1 MLACALSFFRTA
13 DGGKTWEKVLFVDEN
28 TGCSDMGM
36 DPNNP
41 RILYAGMW
49 QIEIHTWG
57 RTSGG
62 AGSGLFKSTDGGITW
77 NAWRG
82 MAYHVRV
89 AKKDSNRVY
98 AEIKTGDGV
107 PQLNSPGQ
115 LGQLWRSD
123 DGGENWEMVNSDR
136 QLRGRTH
143 YYPRTEIAPDNAGPP
158 PPFPPVCPR
167 GPWEST
173 APIVPTD
180 RANLPWDARTPL
192 RTDFAAFGTSRETAG
207 LQDCER

>member
-1 MLACALSFFRTA
+1 MAERPGKRCSSWMRTRA
-13 DGGKTWEKVLFVDEN
+13 APTWEWIPTILESYMPECGRSRFTLGAAPAAVQVAA
-28 TGCSDMGM
+28 CSSRQMAASPGT
-36 DPNNP
+36 P
-41 RILYAGMW
+41 
-49 QIEIHTWG
+49 
-57 RTSGG
+57 GG
-62 AGSGLFKSTDGGITW
+62 AWPTTY
-77 NAWRG
+77 AWPRKIPTG
-82 MAYHVRV
+82 
-89 AKKDSNRVY
+89 VY

-123 DGGENWEMVNSDR
+123 DGGENWEMVTSDR